1 MIGVPR
7 LDLCTALQRGPLLLD
22 AAHGTRLVARG
33 LNLAAADPCLWN
45 LDRPE
50 EVADLHR
57 RDAAA
62 GSDAVLTN
70 TFGANRAWLARFG
83 RSGNLAAINRAAV
96 ALARETV
103 GPSRFVLGG
112 LGPTATSDSSAFR
125 EQVEALARAGVE
137 GLMLETHGAEAA
149 VLGLRHLREMRVGLP
164 ILVGLFLT
172 SPPPADLAARLL
184 DLGATALGGNCQD
197 GMAPALALAEAL
209 RPQSDAPLIAK
220 PGGGLPNGPSWSPES
235 FGEAVPALLAAGVRL
250 FGGCCGTTADHL
262 AGLRLA
268 LDHDS
273 TRGPSQ
279 RPSDRL

>member
-1 MIGVPR
+1 MPR
-7 LDLCTALQRGPLLLD
+7 PDFRSALRRGPLLLD

-33 LNLAAADPCLWN
+33 LNLADDDPCLWN

-50 EVADLHR
+50 EVADLHYF
-57 RDAAA
+57 DVAA

-83 RSGNLAAINRAAV
+83 RSGEVAAISLAAV
-96 ALARETV
+96 GLARQAA

-112 LGPTATSDSSAFR
+112 LGPTASTDPSAFR
-125 EQVEALARAGVE
+125 ELAEALAAAGVDA
-137 GLMLETHGAEAA
+137 LMLETHGAEAA
-149 VLGLRHLREMRVGLP
+149 LLGLQQLSEMRVDLP

-172 SPPPADLAARLL
+172 DAPPADLAARLL

-197 GMAPALALAEAL
+197 GMAPALALAEDL
-209 RPQSDAPLIAK
+209 RQNSESPLIAK
-220 PGGGLPNGPSWSPES
+220 PGGGLPGGPSWSPES

-262 AGLRLA
+262 ASLRRA
-268 LDHDS
+268 LDRHS
-273 TRGPSQ
+273 TSDPSH